1 MTRLRALGLLT
12 VALLAAGG
20 AWAQTEAEESGGLAE
35 DKDRARIE
43 SADLLRYDPVEG
55 TYHLTGHVVFSHR
68 DIKLYCDEAVYD
80 YDENSAVAKGNPRI
94 VSKDTTIT
102 GTVVEVD
109 FDDEVASITGSVT
122 MVTQRKREDGDRQTD
137 QNGSKG
143 EEPRHLEEYWEKL
156 TTITCEKIVYEYAE
170 DVKRGTATGRIKA
183 VQEDKTCYADQAVYE
198 ELKDTITLTG
208 DVRVLTDKGD
218 EFRCPRAVISVEE
231 DWIRAEQVT
240 GVGKRRPEENGGES
254 STTTEET
261 SPPAETPPPA
271 EQAPPPAEGGG

>member
-12 VALLAAGG
+12 VALLATGG
-20 AWAQTEAEESGGLAE
+20 AWAQTRRRRSVGWPGPGPSAHQV
-35 DKDRARIE
+35 
-43 SADLLRYDPVEG
+43 ADLLRYDPVEG

-102 GTVVEVD
+102 GTLVEVD
-109 FDDEVASITGSVT
+109 FDNEVAGITGSVT
-122 MVTQRKREDGDRQTD
+122 MITQRKREDGDRQTD
-137 QNGSKG
+137 QNGSPD

-208 DVRVLTDKGD
+208 NVRVLTDKGD
-218 EFRCPRAVISVEE
+218 EFRCPGGHPVRGLDTRRAG
-231 DWIRAEQVT
+231 DGR
-240 GVGKRRPEENGGES
+240 KRRPEENGGES

-261 SPPAETPPPA
+261 SPPAETPPA